1 MLREIILRAWIESCY
16 KKETTMA
23 LVVRR
28 SFVYR
33 ITGVECVCRDNRIY
47 NRLYYTQNNK
57 NSRIYHVYIC
67 MWIDR

>member
-1 MLREIILRAWIESCY
+1 
-16 KKETTMA
+16 MA

-33 ITGVECVCRDNRIY
+33 ITGVECVCRNNRIY